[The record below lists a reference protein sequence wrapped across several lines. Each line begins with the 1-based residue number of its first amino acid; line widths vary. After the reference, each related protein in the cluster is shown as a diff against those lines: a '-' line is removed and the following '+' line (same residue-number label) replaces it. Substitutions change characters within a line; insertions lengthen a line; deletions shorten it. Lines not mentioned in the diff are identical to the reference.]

1 MKKSLILIVIIFLSL
16 NFINNIDA
24 SGSADISWD
33 YNGQWYSGGFSD
45 YFGWKN
51 FIDFFI
57 NTMLDVRIVEKDNK
71 IGLSTKDPLGNEHIN
86 TDLVSFDK
94 NTGKIIFAM
103 EFTLPTGKKKYI
115 QYNGSINGDYNI
127 SKFFDYNKYLNKSL
141 RDLLYDLVS
150 KNKKIKFDGELS
162 NITLAPDPDFSA
174 SNPKINITYE
184 KNIIEE
190 NYTSSIPSDAEKNS
204 SSNLSLFSNNSSENI
219 SISDIGFFEELNES
233 NSEVT
238 TLVNSSQTQTV
249 VFKIINPQPNKT
261 KISVLVGEYKDFSID
276 NQDYDSVKWSLNN
289 KLVEN
294 GSNSYNFKSLIKGDY
309 SLNVEIKK
317 GSVIKINNW
326 RISVLEKQNND
337 KKSSNLPVLIIGII
351 LVLIILGVIVFF
363 ILRKKNPQ
371 TTLS

>member
-1 MKKSLILIVIIFLSL
+1 MKKGLILIAIIFLCL
-16 NFINNIDA
+16 NFINNVDA

-33 YNGQWYSGGFSD
+33 YSGQWYSGGFSD

-71 IGLSTKDPLGNEHIN
+71 IGLATKDPLGNEHIN

-103 EFTLPTGKKKYI
+103 EFTLPSGKKKYI

-162 NITLAPDPDFSA
+162 NITLTPAPGFSA
-174 SNPKINITYE
+174 TNPKINITYE
-184 KNIIEE
+184 KNIPEE
-190 NYTSSIPSDAEKNS
+190 NYTSDIPLNIEENS
-204 SSNLSLFSNNSSENI
+204 SANLSILSNTSSENQ
-219 SISDIGFFEELNES
+219 SIANIGFFEELNES
-233 NSEVT
+233 DLEVT
-238 TLVNSSQTQTV
+238 SSGNDSQIPTI
-249 VFKIINPQPNKT
+249 VFRIINPQPNKT
-261 KISVLVGEYKDFSID
+261 KISVLVGEYQDFSID
-276 NQDYDSVKWSLNN
+276 NEDYDSIKWSLNN
-289 KLVEN
+289 KIVEN
-294 GSNSYNFKSLIKGDY
+294 KSNSYNFKSLTKGEY

-317 GSVIKINNW
+317 GSSKKIYNW
-326 RISVLEKQNND
+326 RISALEKQNN
-337 KKSSNLPVLIIGII
+337 KTSSNLPLLITGIVI
-351 LVLIILGVIVFF
+351 VLIILGVIVFF